1 MDDIHIAFVGQRKRV
16 EFVPSPSKFH
26 SHPRNWLQRAFWKLL
41 VRLGAVSRVM
51 EPNIKYTQL
60 TLRGDDVLKEI
71 AVQRRF
77 VFDETGDKPLRILM
91 GRDKFTQLT
100 GAPYDEQ
107 MNYAVVLMK
116 EPRKVMDMEITTVP
130 WMTGMV
136 VLP

>member
-1 MDDIHIAFVGQRKRV
+1 LWR
-16 EFVPSPSKFH
+16 
-26 SHPRNWLQRAFWKLL
+26 LL